1 MSNEQARINLESQKT
16 VISTEE
22 QKSTVKT
29 ILEKTRKILANL
41 KPNIFN
47 VIISFVVFLILL
59 LLTQKLGIS
68 LLIGFVIYVVIA
80 VLQQPIAR
88 SSFGQKFS
96 LSLFDNNK
104 ANIEIIDTTSKST
117 LLLKQNKYLVCI
129 ALLKVDWSYSIV
141 PLNGMCDFLQEEG
154 IQIQDCRE
162 GCFLIIRKKALMKKI
177 NDIENQAKK
186 IIKEI
191 ERTILLTKKK
201 FDMEFENMHL
211 QLVKGQEQIITIL
224 NLGLLPY
231 KFDVFNEMSED
242 EFELLRDSN
251 FGDQLNENNEVEK
264 I

>member
-1 MSNEQARINLESQKT
+1 MSNEQASMNIDPQNT
-16 VISTEE
+16 IITTDE
-22 QKSTVKT
+22 QKSTVKN
-29 ILEKTRKILANL
+29 LQEKISKVVSNL

-47 VIISFVVFLILL
+47 VIISFVIFLILL

-68 LLIGFVIYVVIA
+68 LLVGIA
-80 VLQQPIAR
+80 FYILIAFIQQPIIK
-88 SSFGQKFS
+88 SNFGQKLS
-96 LSLFDNNK
+96 LSFFDHNK
-104 ANIEIIDTTSKST
+104 TNVEIIETTSKST
-117 LLLKQNKYLVCI
+117 LLLKQNKYLTCI

-162 GCFLIIRKKALMKKI
+162 GCFLIIRKKALMKRI
-177 NDIENQAKK
+177 NDVENHAKK

-211 QLVKGQEQIITIL
+211 HLIKGQEHIMTIL

-231 KFDVFNEMSED
+231 KFEVFNEMSD
-242 EFELLRDSN
+242 DDFEILRESN
-251 FGDQLNENNEVEK
+251 FGNQISENDKEEK
-264 I
+264 L